1 VQGTCERF
9 LCLPERSELRHD
21 CREAVQLHL
30 ATGCRCW
37 SEVLQLLR
45 GASKEGR
52 DCTPRQG
59 TEVRALH
66 SSTPRALC
74 SITVLCPT
82 MMQCVPLVT
91 RTGSETAASCKHD
104 KRTYKWLRNQNE
116 STNTWSN
123 KLHRIAFE
131 CHFGVIPI
139 VQHRQR
145 KTRGI
150 RTPLFP
156 ILHWSV

>member
-1 VQGTCERF
+1 MQGTCERF

-52 DCTPRQG
+52 DSTPRQG

-74 SITVLCPT
+74 SITVLCPI

-104 KRTYKWLRNQNE
+104 KRIYKWLRNQNE
-116 STNTWSN
+116 STHGQTSCIGVS
-123 KLHRIAFE
+123 LR
-131 CHFGVIPI
+131 CH
-139 VQHRQR
+139 QHRQR